1 MISSFKMKKKANL
14 VPAQFYQFFYAI
26 YTPCHSTPAE
36 STPERSPVKVR
47 PTKSVPGEKSL
58 GFLPPRCVLAIWVSL
73 RVILSCWCSPFLKFS
88 YFPGDIAQTIFGP
101 WLTSA
106 SFKIYAG
113 YKQLLYN
120 GRFHVSFSSVS
131 FSL

>member
-1 MISSFKMKKKANL
+1 MKKRPIWFLHN
-14 VPAQFYQFFYAI
+14 FINFFYAI
-26 YTPCHSTPAE
+26 YTPCHSTAAE

-47 PTKSVPGEKSL
+47 PTKSVPSEKSL

-73 RVILSCWCSPFLKFS
+73 REILNCWCSSFLKFW
-88 YFPGDIAQTIFGP
+88 YFSGDIAQTVFGP
-101 WLTSA
+101 WLTSV